1 MQTSAASSYNIALM
15 STSESTSATPVRT
28 LEQRLEAL
36 RRANGIRSQRA
47 RLKKDLKNGIVKIDE
62 VLSEP
67 PEYIKTAKVVDVLLA
82 VPNCGKVKSTKV
94 LNHCRISPNK
104 TVGGLSERQRREL
117 VTFFRP

>member
-1 MQTSAASSYNIALM
+1 MSPSEPTSG
-15 STSESTSATPVRT
+15 TPVRT
-28 LEQRLEAL
+28 LEQRLDAL
-36 RRANGIRSQRA
+36 RRANDVRSQRA
-47 RLKKDLKNGIVKIDE
+47 RLKKDLKKGATKIDE
-62 VLSEP
+62 ILAAP
-67 PEYIKTAKVVDVLLA
+67 PEFIKTAKVIDLLLA

>member
-1 MQTSAASSYNIALM
+1 M
-15 STSESTSATPVRT
+15 
-28 LEQRLEAL
+28 EAL
-36 RRANGIRSQRA
+36 KRANGIRSQRA
-47 RLKKDLKNGIVKIDE
+47 RLKKDLKQGNVKIDDI
-62 VLSEP
+62 LSEP
-67 PEYIKTAKVVDVLLA
+67 PEFIKTAKVVDVLLA

>member
-1 MQTSAASSYNIALM
+1 MM
-15 STSESTSATPVRT
+15 SPSEPTSATPVRT

-36 RRANGIRSQRA
+36 RRANDIRSRRA
-47 RLKKDLKNGIVKIDE
+47 RLKKDLKEGSIKIDQ
-62 VLSEP
+62 LLNDP
-67 PEYIKTAKVVDVLLA
+67 PEFIKTAKVVDVLLA

-117 VTFFRP
+117 ISFFRP

>member
-1 MQTSAASSYNIALM
+1 MPP
-15 STSESTSATPVRT
+15 SEPTSATPIRT

-36 RRANGIRSQRA
+36 RRANDIRSRRA
-47 RLKKDLKNGIVKIDE
+47 RLKKDLKQSNIKIEEILVD
-62 VLSEP
+62 P
-67 PEYIKTAKVVDVLLA
+67 PEFIKTAKVVDVLLA
-82 VPNCGKVKSTKV
+82 VPNCGKVKSIKV

>member
-1 MQTSAASSYNIALM
+1 MSPSEPTS
-15 STSESTSATPVRT
+15 TTPIRT

-36 RRANGIRSQRA
+36 RRANDIRSQRA
-47 RLKKDLKNGIVKIDE
+47 RLKKDLKQGYMKIDDI
-62 VLSEP
+62 LADP
-67 PEYIKTAKVVDVLLA
+67 PEFIKTAKVVDILLA

>member
-1 MQTSAASSYNIALM
+1 M
-15 STSESTSATPVRT
+15 SHFESTSATPVRT

-36 RRANGIRSQRA
+36 RRANAIRSQRA
-47 RLKKDLKNGIVKIDE
+47 RLKKDLKVGVIKIDE
-62 VLSEP
+62 LLAEP
-67 PEYIKTAKVVDVLLA
+67 PEFIKTAKVVDVLLA

-117 VTFFRP
+117 VSFFRP

>member
-1 MQTSAASSYNIALM
+1 M
-15 STSESTSATPVRT
+15 SPPYSPSATPSRA
-28 LEQRLEAL
+28 LEQRLDAL
-36 RRANGIRSQRA
+36 QRANDIRSQSA
-47 RLKKDLKNGIVKIDE
+47 RLKKDLKQGVVKIDAI
-62 VLSEP
+62 LAAP

-94 LNHCRISPNK
+94 LNPCRISSNK

>member
-1 MQTSAASSYNIALM
+1 MSPSEPTSV
-15 STSESTSATPVRT
+15 TPIRT

-36 RRANGIRSQRA
+36 RRANDIRSQRA
-47 RLKKDLKNGIVKIDE
+47 RLKKDLKQGTIKIDKI
-62 VLSEP
+62 LADP

-82 VPNCGKVKSTKV
+82 VPNCGKVKSSKV

>member
-1 MQTSAASSYNIALM
+1 MSAF
-15 STSESTSATPVRT
+15 ESTSATPMRT

-36 RRANGIRSQRA
+36 KRANAIRSQRA
-47 RLKKDLKNGIVKIDE
+47 RLKKDLKQGVIKIDQI
-62 VLSEP
+62 LNDP
-67 PEYIKTAKVVDVLLA
+67 PEFIKTAKVMDVLLS

-117 VTFFRP
+117 IVFFRP